1 MLILYNTLYYIR
13 FTILSINFIRGN
25 NMKRNPS
32 IELCRLLACLIVI
45 GVHTSLSAAVNEH
58 SWDTFRLF
66 LNCLLAD
73 GVAIFFM
80 ITGAFLF
87 NNDYCRLLK
96 KTLKHIIIPLIIFSI
111 IGFYCF
117 DWLFDKQPLSL
128 HIAASKYI
136 DTFRTLL
143 SWQNP
148 ISHSVHLWYLY
159 VYILVIFI
167 YPLLKAFVDYLDA
180 DTNRTKIFLIGTFIF
195 LIMND
200 ISSNSLGA
208 FSHHSIN
215 ALVPA
220 SIEIIWGHIF
230 YKYQKIFTRKLAIP
244 VSIFLFFSL
253 NYLRSLIQLHRYS
266 LETPFYFGIV
276 LLVLSVLLQYLFF
289 VPLSSKHLCLQT

>member
-1 MLILYNTLYYIR
+1 
-13 FTILSINFIRGN
+13 
-25 NMKRNPS
+25 MKRNPS

-73 GVAIFFM
+73 GVAIFFT
-80 ITGAFLF
+80 ITGAFI

-148 ISHSVHLWYLY
+148 ISHSVH
-159 VYILVIFI
+159 F
-167 YPLLKAFVDYLDA
+167 
-180 DTNRTKIFLIGTFIF
+180 
-195 LIMND
+195 M
-200 ISSNSLGA
+200 
-208 FSHHSIN
+208 
-215 ALVPA
+215 
-220 SIEIIWGHIF
+220 
-230 YKYQKIFTRKLAIP
+230 
-244 VSIFLFFSL
+244 VS
-253 NYLRSLIQLHRYS
+253 
-266 LETPFYFGIV
+266 
-276 LLVLSVLLQYLFF
+276 
-289 VPLSSKHLCLQT
+289 LCLYFSNLYLSFA

>member
-215 ALVPA
+215 ALECV
-220 SIEIIWGHIF
+220 
-230 YKYQKIFTRKLAIP
+230 
-244 VSIFLFFSL
+244 
-253 NYLRSLIQLHRYS
+253 
-266 LETPFYFGIV
+266 
-276 LLVLSVLLQYLFF
+276 
-289 VPLSSKHLCLQT
+289 